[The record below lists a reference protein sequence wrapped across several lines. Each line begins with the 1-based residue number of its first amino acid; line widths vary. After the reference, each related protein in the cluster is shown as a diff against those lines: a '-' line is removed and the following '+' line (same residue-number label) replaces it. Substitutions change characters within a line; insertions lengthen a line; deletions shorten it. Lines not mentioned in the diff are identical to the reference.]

1 MADPILRDGCAQAPR
16 CSVVVLAALVA
27 AMGSGSSVA
36 AAAPD
41 DSSPDW
47 SYAGESGPAHWG
59 ELAAA
64 NETCA
69 KGLSQSPINLS
80 QTQPV
85 VFTPLSFQYRS
96 QRLEAVN
103 RGHGVHVLSPPG
115 SALLVRGDAYDLEE
129 FNFHV
134 PGEHGFNGVTAEAEI
149 HLVHR
154 DRQGGYVIVAVPVR
168 AGERENRILS
178 RILDYLPM
186 RSGEQVRYRQVGIN
200 PIFLLPNDHSYF
212 RYEGSL
218 VTPPCTE
225 PVLWFVMR
233 EALEVSP
240 WQIQRMAQAVGTNAR
255 PLQPLNGRPVFS
267 LFRQ

>member
-1 MADPILRDGCAQAPR
+1 MVDTILLDGCIRAPR
-16 CSVVVLAALVA
+16 RAFVFLVTLIAAA
-27 AMGSGSSVA
+27 GSGSSIA
-36 AAAPD
+36 AASDASGPR
-41 DSSPDW
+41 W

-59 ELAAA
+59 DLDAA
-64 NETCA
+64 NETCV
-69 KGLSQSPINLS
+69 KGLSQSPVDLA
-80 QTQPV
+80 QTQPAA
-85 VFTPLSFQYRS
+85 FTPLSFQYRS

-103 RGHGVHVLSPPG
+103 NGHGVHVLSPPG

-178 RILDYLPM
+178 RILEYLPM
-186 RSGEQVRYRQVGIN
+186 RGGEQVRHRQVGIN
-200 PIFLLPNDHSYF
+200 PIFLLPTDHSYF
-212 RYEGSL
+212 RYVGSL

-225 PVLWFVMR
+225 PVLWFVMK

-240 WQIQRMAQAVGTNAR
+240 WQIQRIAQAVGANAR

>member
-1 MADPILRDGCAQAPR
+1 MADSILRHGCDRALR
-16 CSVVVLAALVA
+16 CSFVFLTTLVA
-27 AMGSGSSVA
+27 AASSGSSVA
-36 AAAPD
+36 AAAD
-41 DSSPDW
+41 DAGPRW

-59 ELAAA
+59 DLDAT
-64 NETCA
+64 NETCV
-69 KGLSQSPINLS
+69 KGLSQSPVDLA
-80 QTQPV
+80 QTQPAA
-85 VFTPLSFQYRS
+85 FTPLNFQYRS
-96 QRLEAVN
+96 QRLDAVN

-178 RILDYLPM
+178 RILEYLPM
-186 RSGEQVRYRQVGIN
+186 RRGEQVRQRQVGIN
-200 PIFLLPNDHSYF
+200 PIFLLPTDRSYF
-212 RYEGSL
+212 RYVGSL

-225 PVLWFVMR
+225 SVLWFVMR

-240 WQIQRMAQAVGTNAR
+240 WQIQRIAQAVGANAR
-255 PLQPLNGRPVFS
+255 PLQMLNGRPVFS